1 MVPTGRPSAV
11 ARCACAASSTSARWC
26 FAASASSGRMSAAC
40 PYKCTGRS
48 ARVRGVIAAS
58 TCRGSSVSR
67 SGSTSVK
74 TGRAPAIITA
84 SAEYAAESG
93 GVITSSPGPMSS
105 ARRIRVIAS
114 VPVPTPTACGTRLA
128 AANSVSNASTS
139 GPSTNHP
146 LAITRSIATR
156 IAAASSPGVS
166 ALNGTR
172 TGIVRQV
179 LAVVLKRARESLAKF
194 HGRRP
199 SGSRSEQ
206 RRIRIEAAD
215 VDRFLLGRPLD
226 EGVAAAAGQLDQQL
240 HQLAMGDVLFAAN
253 VERFAIHRVGG
264 ARRQKRLDRVVDVNE
279 IANLRAIAENLD
291 LAVFERETHEPADES
306 LAVVAQELTRAVDV
320 GEAQRAGAHVKE
332 VVVDEVV

>member
-1 MVPTGRPSAV
+1 
-11 ARCACAASSTSARWC
+11 
-26 FAASASSGRMSAAC
+26 MSADC
-40 PYKCTGRS
+40 PYKCTGSS

-139 GPSTNHP
+139 GPSTNRP
-146 LAITRSIATR
+146 LAITRSMADR

-172 TGIVRQV
+172 TDIVRQM
-179 LAVVLKRARESLAKF
+179 LAVVGEGAGKAFAQLHL
-194 HGRRP
+194 GRP
-199 SGSRSEQ
+199 SGLRSEQ
-206 RRIRIEAAD
+206 RRIGVEAAD
-215 VDRFLLGRPLD
+215 VDRLLVGRPFD
-226 EGVAAAAGQLDQQL
+226 EGVTAAARQLNEKLDQI
-240 HQLAMGDVLFAAN
+240 AMGEVLFAAD
-253 VERFAIHRVGG
+253 VEGVTVHRIGG
-264 ARRQKRLDRVVDVNE
+264 ARRQECVHGIIDVDEV
-279 IANLRAIAENLD
+279 AHLRAVAEHLD
-291 LAVFERETHEPADES
+291 LLVLEREAHEPADES
-306 LAVVAQELTRAVDV
+306 LPVVTQQLARTVDV
-320 GEAQRAGAHVKE
+320 GKAQRAGAHTE
-332 VVVDEVV
+332 DVVVDQVVVLAGGLVD